1 MKILAKTMLGVLA
14 LLVSATACKKE
25 QPVQAPP
32 AAAPSDAIHG
42 GMPGMGMPAKKEST
56 VVVPDTLKGRWK
68 SVRIVVLETATRKEI
83 PCVVPVGSDFKVP
96 GTDLTLRVENLL
108 PDFSMGGGVI
118 TSKSDKLE
126 NPAVQVRILE
136 GGKET
141 FKGWMFAKFPDAHPF
156 EHPKYSARLI
166 EFLP

>member
-1 MKILAKTMLGVLA
+1 VKILSKTMLGVLA
-14 LLVSATACKKE
+14 LLVPATGCKKE
-25 QPVQAPP
+25 KPVQPP
-32 AAAPSDAIHG
+32 LTAAPADAVHG
-42 GMPGMGMPAKKEST
+42 GMAGMGMPAKKEST
-56 VVVPDTLKGRWK
+56 VVVPESLKGRWK
-68 SVRIVVLETATRKEI
+68 SVRIVVLETASRKEI

-156 EHPKYSARLI
+156 EHPKYSARLV

>member
-1 MKILAKTMLGVLA
+1 MKLLSKTMLGVLV
-14 LLVSATACKKE
+14 LLLPATACKKE
-25 QPVQAPP
+25 KPVQPSVGAP
-32 AAAPSDAIHG
+32 ADSIHG
-42 GMPGMGMPAKKEST
+42 MAGMGMPAKKEST
-56 VVVPDTLKGRWK
+56 VVVPEALKGRWK
-68 SVRIVVLETATRKEI
+68 SVRIVVVETASRKEI
-83 PCVVPVGSDFKVP
+83 SCVVSVGSDFKVP
-96 GTDLTLRVENLL
+96 GTDLTLRVESLL

-136 GGKET
+136 AGKET

-156 EHPKYSARLI
+156 EHPKYSARLV